1 MGATVKAIL
10 LQYKQVVLT
19 ILVII
24 VLGDIVFLKTESDVM
39 LFDFLAVYIG
49 CIFYYTLTS
58 AATFRFSLL
67 VLAVMSVAFIA
78 TGTSVITERA
88 AVWLFFLIL
97 TGIVQ
102 QIKE

>member
-1 MGATVKAIL
+1 MGKTVKTIL

-19 ILVII
+19 VFVLT
-24 VLGDIVFLKTESDVM
+24 VLGDIVFFKSNSDVM
-39 LFDFLAVYIG
+39 LFGALVFYIG
-49 CIFYYTLTS
+49 CILYYALS
-58 AATFRFSLL
+58 SRATFRLSLL
-67 VLAVMSVAFIA
+67 VVGVMSVAFMT

-97 TGIVQ
+97 TGLAQ

>member
-1 MGATVKAIL
+1 MGITVRTIL
-10 LQYKQVVLT
+10 HQYKQVVLT
-19 ILVII
+19 IFVLI
-24 VLGDIVFLKTESDVM
+24 VLSDIVFFKTESDVM
-39 LFDFLAVYIG
+39 LFVTLASYVG
-49 CIFYYTLTS
+49 CILYYKLSS
-58 AATFRFSLL
+58 AATFRLSLL
-67 VLAVMSVAFIA
+67 VLGVMSVAFIA